1 MYDTPYQR
9 ELIHTHE
16 RLPLLS
22 WGRNLPDFNDTKTS
36 VNKRLF
42 YVLLFNAGERRQ
54 LSEDLCG
61 GKDSAFL

>member
-1 MYDTPYQR
+1 MIPKQAS
-9 ELIHTHE
+9 I
-16 RLPLLS
+16 
-22 WGRNLPDFNDTKTS
+22 NA
-36 VNKRLF
+36 F